1 MTQRSVVIFK
11 VAIWAACL
19 APLAVLVLRALP
31 AGYLGGLGAN
41 PVEEILNVCGKTG
54 LNLLMLTLCVTPI
67 RRSTGINRLVS
78 FRRLLGLF
86 AFFYLTLHF
95 LTYALLDL
103 GLLYPLI
110 YGPTAA
116 GITPWEQLVADIA
129 ERPFITVG
137 FTALVLL
144 IPLAVTSTRGF
155 QRRLGRRWVK
165 LHRLVYVVAVL
176 AVVHYWW
183 QIKADLD
190 IAEPLLYA
198 FLLAVLLGVRLQHWL
213 VHSKAA
219 VPPSYQRVEPPQPHE
234 KTSH

>member
-1 MTQRSVVIFK
+1 MTQRAVVISK

-19 APLAVLVLRALP
+19 APLVLLVLRALP
-31 AGYLGGLGAN
+31 AAYLGGLGAN

-67 RRSTGINRLVS
+67 RRSTGINRLIS

-86 AFFYLTLHF
+86 AFFYLVLHF

-110 YGPTAA
+110 YGETAA
-116 GITPWEQLVADIA
+116 GITPGAQLLADIA
-129 ERPFITVG
+129 ERPYITVG

-144 IPLAVTSTRGF
+144 IPLAITSTRGM
-155 QRRLGRRWVK
+155 QRRLGRAWAK
-165 LHRLVYVVAVL
+165 LHRLVYVVSVL
-176 AVVHYWW
+176 GLVHYWW
-183 QIKADLD
+183 QIKSDLD
-190 IAEPLLYA
+190 IGEPLLYA
-198 FLLAVLLGVRLQHWL
+198 FLLAVLLGVRIQHRL

-219 VPPSYQRVEPPQPHE
+219 VAPPYQRVEPPQAHE